1 LAVRSP
7 FTLNTFSLEP
17 FARVLWQEATRG
29 SQNEGLATPAALTL
43 PGVTHSGTRVMAGAV
58 LTPANPEA
66 LATKF
71 SYRASLAIGSDLGDL
86 ARPSVQ
92 ATLAGAPFSIVSPQV
107 GRPFAQLDLS
117 ASYRVSKKAY
127 VYLGVIGEARSNRL
141 DGGVNA
147 GFNYQL

>member
-1 LAVRSP
+1 LP
-7 FTLNTFSLEP
+7 FVLNTFSLEP

-29 SQNEGLATPAALTL
+29 SLTEGLATPAALTL

-58 LTPANPEA
+58 FGPANPEA
-66 LATKF
+66 LATTF

-92 ATLAGAPFSIVSPQV
+92 ATLAGAPFTIVSPQV
-107 GRPFAQLDLS
+107 GRPFDLS
-117 ASYRVSKKAY
+117 ASYRVSKQAY
-127 VYLGVIGEARSNRL
+127 VYLGVIGEVRSNRL